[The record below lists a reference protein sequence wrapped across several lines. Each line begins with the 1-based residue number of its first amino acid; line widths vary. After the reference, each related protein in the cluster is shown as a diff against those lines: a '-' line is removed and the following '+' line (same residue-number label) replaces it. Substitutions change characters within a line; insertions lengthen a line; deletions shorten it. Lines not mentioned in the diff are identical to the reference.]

1 MVMKRIFLFIIAAL
15 VVFVFFA
22 WNDVAFGYENKALI
36 LVDAQTPSGVDLGS
50 DEILANLLGHFD
62 LPYEIKTIDTYT
74 KGDVD
79 QYRVTFYIGN
89 AWDNQPPLDFLNDVM
104 ETNSRVVWINYN
116 LWKVAWND
124 YQPAFESRFGFRF
137 VQTTATG
144 NYDKVTFGGKTLTR
158 SQGDFEKVTI
168 LNGSLAQATSF
179 ITNGSRNFP

>member
-1 MVMKRIFLFIIAAL
+1 MKRIFLFIIAAL

-104 ETNSRVVWINYN
+104 VNRPEFI
-116 LWKVAWND
+116 
-124 YQPAFESRFGFRF
+124 
-137 VQTTATG
+137 
-144 NYDKVTFGGKTLTR
+144 GG
-158 SQGDFEKVTI
+158 
-168 LNGSLAQATSF
+168 SF
-179 ITNGSRNFP
+179 A